1 MVFLKDAQETRVC
14 PPSLGPAV
22 VCLLCVA
29 LKRRAEQ
36 TEGFQHRGQ
45 LRARHTQT
53 SHCPRLRPAAAAATR
68 PARRRRAHLH
78 LNFRCNW
85 TDQTLI
91 SAKAQQAED
100 GADAGPGLC
109 LTTNTASVPSA
120 HTSPSALSP
129 SQKGEIRGQ
138 TESSRA

>member
-1 MVFLKDAQETRVC
+1 MSGKPYDTRPPGVRDFSTADSSARATLKL
-14 PPSLGPAV
+14 PPV
-22 VCLLCVA
+22 
-29 LKRRAEQ
+29 
-36 TEGFQHRGQ
+36 RGSVQ
-45 LRARHTQT
+45 Q
-53 SHCPRLRPAAAAATR
+53 PQQTR

-78 LNFRCNW
+78 LSFRCNW

-109 LTTNTASVPSA
+109 LTANTVSVPSA